1 MAFAHHFFRSW
12 LRVFAAM
19 AVGAIALTV
28 TSGGGASASTSI
40 PLSNPFGYKY
50 GYAAAVAELPKLYAG
65 TSTSVNTT
73 SRPAAKNKSIF
84 IISAGQASISSSIPA
99 DAAQAAAQAI
109 GWKATILDGK
119 LEPSTYGGLVDQAIA
134 DGAQGIILDAVDCD
148 QVKGPLE
155 QAKAKHIA
163 VVPIYAFDCND
174 PTEDAGAPLFSA
186 VPNTNNLP
194 DKELGAFS
202 ESYGRGQADYIIA
215 KSKNKARVLVLNDPE
230 FTVLKYTAA
239 GFDDQ
244 IAHSGG
250 SKVVATLNFLAADLG
265 SKLQQEIQAELL
277 KYPSINWIK
286 SPYTYATELGVVPA
300 LASQPKGKYDVMG
313 GEGFQPELADISA
326 GTVTGAMAIS
336 SQWVAWAAV
345 DAMNS
350 VFTHKPTYPSG
361 IGWEL
366 IDATHNLPAN
376 DILIPKQNYE
386 AAYEKAWGVK
396 G

>member
-12 LRVFAAM
+12 LRVFAAV

-40 PLSNPFGYKY
+40 PISNPFGYKY
-50 GYAAAVAELPKLYAG
+50 GYAAALAELPKLYAG
-65 TSTSVNTT
+65 TSTSVNTK
-73 SRPAAKNKSIF
+73 SRPAAKNKSVF

-174 PTEDAGAPLFSA
+174 PTEDSGPGLFSA

-230 FTVLKYTAA
+230 FTVLNYTAA

-313 GEGFQPELADISA
+313 GEGFQPELADIAA

-336 SQWVAWAAV
+336 SQWVAWSAV

-350 VFTHKPTYPSG
+350 VFIHKPTYPSG
-361 IGWEL
+361 NGWEL
-366 IDATHNLPAN
+366 VDATHNLPAN
-376 DILIPKQNYE
+376 DILVPKQNFE